1 MTQFELENLELSRNS
16 DNYKIIFTGT
26 KNGKCLV
33 LFSSNGLYFPNTYSA
48 LQKIID
54 DDRFEW
60 QSLSPNNFEKII
72 FLRDTYKQW
81 YVCGI
86 NKSIDSPSKVISFL
100 EKETQGFWK
109 RFLGSSA
116 GGYAAVYYGS
126 KCNADSIVSIS
137 GQFDLSFEAKDEHRN
152 KILFYEKNRL
162 ELDVSSTSSSVIY
175 VYPYLSSYDIEQ
187 YNRIKNNRNIKV
199 IPVKSSS
206 HGVPIYSFGVRKFI
220 SADDST
226 LQKFSNK
233 KNSKLAISMT
243 FIDWKDLLFKIRRK
257 VIKYLRIKID

>member
-1 MTQFELENLELSRNS
+1 MTQFNLENLELSRNI

-33 LFSSNGLYFPNTYSA
+33 LFSSNGLYFPNTYDA

-60 QSLSPNNFEKII
+60 QSLLPNNFEKII

-81 YVCGI
+81 YARGI
-86 NKSIDSPSKVISFL
+86 NNLFDNPSEVIDFL

-116 GGYAAVYYGS
+116 GGYAAVYYGG
-126 KCNADSIVSIS
+126 KCNADSIISIS
-137 GQFDLSFEAKDEHRN
+137 GQFDLSLEAQDEQRN

-162 ELDVSSTSSSVIY
+162 DLDISSTSSSVIY
-175 VYPYLSSYDIEQ
+175 VYPYLSPYDIEQ

-206 HGVPIYSFGVRKFI
+206 HGVPIYSFGIRNFI

-226 LQKFSNK
+226 LKKLSNK
-233 KNSKLAISMT
+233 KYSKLTLSLT
-243 FIDWKDLLFKIRRK
+243 FIDWKDLFFKIRRK
-257 VIKYLRIKID
+257 LTNSLRMKID